1 MLDSESL
8 GVVTEGSTTNV
19 LVKDVPRL
27 KTSGNQQRPKPNPD
41 LQILKTNVINECNK
55 VQQDSPVEEH
65 KNTETKKSEIL
76 DISSFSGQTAVIDL
90 PHSKA
95 PVNVSQIEDVESDVD

>member
-55 VQQDSPVEEH
+55 VQ
-65 KNTETKKSEIL
+65 
-76 DISSFSGQTAVIDL
+76 
-90 PHSKA
+90 
-95 PVNVSQIEDVESDVD
+95 